1 MRLVIRVAR
10 TTLSVSTI
18 SADGSVNFIPYV
30 VKSGVSMAANMREAF
45 KTEPALQ
52 KSYAKAVV
60 MVESSVLMVPTDLY
74 EEDDCNMIY
83 AHSFPELTSDAVLT
97 NVLPDLSAVA
107 LFSVNKDL
115 RMVITDHLPSARFIC
130 AVAPVWRYLH
140 RRSFTGVRNKLYGY
154 FHDKRLDVFSFNQ
167 NRFKFCNSFDS
178 ANAHDSLYFL
188 LYVWKQLMLKPEHDE
203 IHLVGDIP
211 ERYWILAELKRYLQR
226 AYIIN
231 PSGDFNRS
239 PVAQIKGMPY
249 DLMTYFIK
257 GR

>member
-18 SADGSVNFIPYV
+18 SADGTVDFMPYV
-30 VKSGVSMAANMREAF
+30 VKSGISMAANMREAF
-45 KTEPALQ
+45 KTEPAMR

-60 MVESSVLMVPTDLY
+60 MVESPVLMVPADLY
-74 EEDDCNMIY
+74 EEDDCDMIY
-83 AHSFPELTSDAVLT
+83 AHSFPELSSNAVLT

-115 RMVITDHLPSARFIC
+115 RMVITDHMPSARFIC

-140 RRSFTGVRNKLYGY
+140 RRSFTGARSKLYGY
-154 FHDKRLDVFSFNQ
+154 FHDRRFDIFSFNQ
-167 NRFKFCNSFDS
+167 NRVEGWNSCER
-178 ANAHDSLYFL
+178 ANGRGSLYVRRD
-188 LYVWKQLMLKPEHDE
+188 VWRQRMLKPEHDE
-203 IHLVGDIP
+203 MHRVGDIP
-211 ERYWILAELKRYLQR
+211 EREWMLAELKRYLQR

-239 PVAQIKGMPY
+239 PVAQFKGTPY

>member
-18 SADGSVNFIPYV
+18 SADGTVDFMPYV
-30 VKSGVSMAANMREAF
+30 VKSGISMAANMREAF
-45 KTEPALQ
+45 KTEPAMQ

-60 MVESSVLMVPTDLY
+60 MVESPVLMVPADLY
-74 EEDDCNMIY
+74 EEDDCDMIY
-83 AHSFPELTSDAVLT
+83 AHSFPELSSNAVLT

-107 LFSVNKDL
+107 LFSLNKDL
-115 RMVITDHLPSARFIC
+115 RMVITDHMPSARFIC

-140 RRSFTGVRNKLYGY
+140 RRSFTGARSKLYGY
-154 FHDKRLDVFSFNQ
+154 FHDRRLDIFSFYHY
-167 NRFKFCNSFDS
+167 RFKFCISFDT

-188 LYVWKQLMLKPEHDE
+188 LYVWKQLMLKHEHDE
-203 IHLVGDIP
+203 MHIVGDIP
-211 ERYWILAELKRYLQR
+211 EREWMLAELKRYLQR

-239 PVAQIKGMPY
+239 PVAEIKGMPY